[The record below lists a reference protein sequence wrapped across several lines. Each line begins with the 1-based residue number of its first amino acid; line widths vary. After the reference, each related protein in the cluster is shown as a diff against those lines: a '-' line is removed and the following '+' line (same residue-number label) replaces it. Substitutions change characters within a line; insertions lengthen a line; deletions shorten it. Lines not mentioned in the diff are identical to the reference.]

1 MMFIQFLKNSFAS
14 QVSVKNYVSGAR
26 TWVLQHRGCVNGF
39 DSIEI
44 KQMFA
49 AVDATSTHIPSPAYP
64 LTVSHVKCIC
74 DYIDNCLTVPPAV
87 KACILIGF
95 TCFLRACNL
104 LSPSTQ
110 NWLGPHTM
118 LVSDIVETDF
128 SLLVHLKSSKNFNSK
143 NSKIIP
149 VRKVE
154 NPKYCPFVAWI
165 LFKRRV
171 NPCPIGPAFMVDDY
185 TPLLSKN
192 VLDVMNAALKTII
205 PSNAKISMHS
215 LRRGG
220 TQSAAAQG
228 ASDELLMEHGAWKS
242 SKGLSYYLPKHKT
255 RVPNIISNSLA

>member
-14 QVSVKNYVSGAR
+14 QVSVKNYISGAR
-26 TWVLQHRGCVNGF
+26 TWVLQHRGYVNSF

-49 AVDATSTHIPSPAYP
+49 AVDATSTHVPSPAYP
-64 LTVSHVKCIC
+64 LTTSHVKCIC
-74 DYIDNCLTVPPAV
+74 DYIERYSNIPLAV

-95 TCFLRACNL
+95 TCFLRTCNL

-110 NWLGPHTM
+110 KWQGQHTM

-128 SLLVHLKSSKNFNSK
+128 GLLVHLRSSKNFNSK

-149 VRKVE
+149 VLKVD
-154 NPKYCPFVAWI
+154 NPKYCPVTAW
-165 LFKRRV
+165 LLYKVRV

-185 TPLLSKN
+185 TPLVSRN
-192 VLDVMNAALKTII
+192 VVDVMNLALKPVL

-220 TQSAAAQG
+220 TQSAASQG
-228 ASDELLMEHGAWKS
+228 ASDELLMQHGTWKS
-242 SKGLSYYLPKHKT
+242 SKGLSYYLQKQKNS
-255 RVPNIISNSLA
+255 VPNIIANSLA